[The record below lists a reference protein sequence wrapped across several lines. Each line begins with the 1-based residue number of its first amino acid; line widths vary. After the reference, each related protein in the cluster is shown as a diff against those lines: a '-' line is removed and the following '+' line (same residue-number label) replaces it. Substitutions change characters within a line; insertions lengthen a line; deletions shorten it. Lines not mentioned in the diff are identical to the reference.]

1 LEATTKLAIAA
12 GVGITVGG
20 LIFILVGDGIAYLGN
35 LFNNQS
41 GVDLGSS
48 LATTGVA
55 IIVVVIVVFVSVIG
69 YLVYRSR
76 SNSFGWGG
84 V

>member
-12 GVGITVGG
+12 GVGIIVGG
-20 LIFILVGDGIAYLGN
+20 LIFILVGDGIAYFGKLLN
-35 LFNNQS
+35 DQS
-41 GVDLGSS
+41 GVDFGSS
-48 LATTGVA
+48 LATTGF
-55 IIVVVIVVFVSVIG
+55 VVIFIVIVVFVSVVG

-76 SNSFGWGG
+76 SNSFGWSG